1 MMSAKEIKHYQM
13 MEGWQR
19 WSSVT
24 LSGRLFQMV
33 DPAAGKAKTWLNNQL
48 KDVRILELVKHLIK
62 WQQCV
67 VLVGG
72 AGWKEENAASVAVEE
87 RDSAKADV
95 TVEAESAQQQQQQ
108 QQCDGGIADAVES
121 LSSGSSIELLLD
133 DISDEGLDL
142 GRAEASASEEDAGEK
157 LVDEQER
164 VSSEDGAECLSTTG
178 ETAEIT
184 AAVEESLVMSSADTV
199 ASETTRQSAGEAGSS
214 DIDDAEDEEQVVETE
229 RHDDSR
235 QTVQGVEPQQTTV
248 LSSSDVIG
256 ADVQPELQQ
265 SIVSA
270 MTRYIVNSHCLY
282 AISVLTSM
290 SPLMV
295 A

>member
-1 MMSAKEIKHYQM
+1 
-13 MEGWQR
+13 
-19 WSSVT
+19 
-24 LSGRLFQMV
+24 MV

-72 AGWKEENAASVAVEE
+72 AGWKEENAASIAVEE

-133 DISDEGLDL
+133 ISDEGLDL
-142 GRAEASASEEDAGEK
+142 GRAEASASEEDADEK

-214 DIDDAEDEEQVVETE
+214 DTDDAEDEEQVVETE

-282 AISVLTSM
+282 VISVLTSM